1 MSEATL
7 IAHCGT
13 TKVSRD
19 ELKMIPVPE
28 TTRTFKPIPHYEIV
42 DALVEALG
50 FRYIGVVRDEYAVSP
65 DGMKM
70 FGVLDLET
78 AFDGCRFAIGIRNG
92 NDRSLRLSLTC
103 GVRVF
108 VCDNLSFQ
116 GEFTPVLA
124 KHSKNFSII
133 DSLAI
138 GVDRIQRNFDPLR
151 QQVEAWQSQQ
161 ITDDQAK
168 LVIYRAF
175 IEGDLSVPRALALD
189 VHRNCFEPTH
199 SDFAPRTMWSLSNAF
214 TSALKSL
221 DPIPFFQATAKLGTF
236 LSKN

>member
-1 MSEATL
+1 MSESTL

-13 TKVSRD
+13 AKVSRD

-28 TTRTFKPIPHYEIV
+28 STRTFKPIPHHEIV

-78 AFDGCRFAIGIRNG
+78 AFDGCRFALGIRNA
-92 NDRSLRLSLTC
+92 NDKSMRLGLTS
-103 GVRVF
+103 GLRVF

-124 KHSKNFSII
+124 KHSTNFSII

-138 GVDRIQRNFDPLR
+138 GVDRIQRNF
-151 QQVEAWQSQQ
+151 
-161 ITDDQAK
+161 
-168 LVIYRAF
+168 
-175 IEGDLSVPRALALD
+175 
-189 VHRNCFEPTH
+189 EPT
-199 SDFAPRTMWSLSNAF
+199 AGRVV
-214 TSALKSL
+214 AL
-221 DPIPFFQATAKLGTF
+221 QATHR
-236 LSKN
+236 